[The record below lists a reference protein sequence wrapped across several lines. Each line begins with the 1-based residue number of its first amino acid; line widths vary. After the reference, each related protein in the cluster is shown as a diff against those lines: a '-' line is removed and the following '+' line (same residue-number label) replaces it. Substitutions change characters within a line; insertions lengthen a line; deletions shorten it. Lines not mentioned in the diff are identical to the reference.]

1 MSTTNLLEHF
11 ILKHLQPSRLN
22 AEILQPSAEEAPTD
36 TKVELNLTPRVLQAD
51 GGAAE
56 LPLYQVTA
64 VLNCRGAGEDVK
76 GPSFRASVA
85 FEAVYQQVSG
95 EPLDFSEFTTNH
107 ASLARQLYP
116 LLQSEMRGLLFRFG
130 LSQVQM
136 PFDLTARAER
146 GEQES
151 VQVSDSLH

>member
-1 MSTTNLLEHF
+1 MPTTNLLDHF
-11 ILKHLQPSRLN
+11 VLKHLQPSRLN
-22 AEILQPSAEEAPTD
+22 AEILQPADGEAPAE

-51 GGAAE
+51 SAAE

-64 VLNCRGAGEDVK
+64 VLKCNGSGEEIK
-76 GPSFRASVA
+76 GPAFRASVA

-116 LLQSEMRGLLFRFG
+116 MLQNEMRTLLFRFG

-136 PFDLTARAER
+136 PFDLTARADR
-146 GEQES
+146 TEQES
-151 VQVSDSLH
+151 VQVSESLH